1 MYYSKKVIHSVSP
14 QFIIPQLNRNRLE
27 NQKDNNIISDLQ
39 RLVLCRF
46 FQSDFISLLLGTVH
60 PKIISVTIY
69 LRIIRYISCSFGTI
83 FGTPTVRFKEKSSM
97 NIVQNFS
104 RTEVSQL
111 HGCGTMQV
119 WENYDRLFIFEWTA
133 PFNTLV
139 HTADCANINIC
150 DRIKTNVQLYRT
162 NSGRKIRCQDTERE
176 RDTEHAEKI

>member
-1 MYYSKKVIHSVSP
+1 MQIFPVRLHLTPVRDSSPKNYFSYYLFALMSSKT
-14 QFIIPQLNRNRLE
+14 RMA
-27 NQKDNNIISDLQ
+27 
-39 RLVLCRF
+39 F
-46 FQSDFISLLLGTVH
+46 FHLW
-60 PKIISVTIY
+60 K
-69 LRIIRYISCSFGTI
+69 IRYISCSFGTI

-150 DRIKTNVQLYRT
+150 DRIKTNVQLHRT